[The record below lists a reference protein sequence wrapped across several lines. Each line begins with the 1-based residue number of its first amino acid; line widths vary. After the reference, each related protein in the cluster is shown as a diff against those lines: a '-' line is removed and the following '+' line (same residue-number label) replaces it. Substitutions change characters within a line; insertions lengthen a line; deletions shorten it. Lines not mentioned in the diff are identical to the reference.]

1 MKFRFIYKQLN
12 NTRARQ
18 SAVLIQIRA
27 LHRSDDRPKHCMH
40 RVRKTQTFA
49 YFLNKIETCSKL
61 TPVIGAVFPHMF
73 ES

>member
-1 MKFRFIYKQLN
+1 MKFQFIYKQLN
-12 NTRARQ
+12 SKEARQ
-18 SAVLIQIRA
+18 FAVVTPIRA
-27 LHRSDDRPKHCMH
+27 LHRPNERPKHCMH